1 MKFEVTHDSIA
12 KQVNEKAS
20 TNAKAR
26 KKAKALVDYAL
37 RRYQERSILLT
48 QDELDQV
55 RPFQSVISFDAKEE
69 KLITESQKALRKSAR
84 RKFILNAVLV
94 VSLLVLGIISLAVYT
109 LNQTNNQLDLSNSL
123 LKISEDQ
130 LKKKNEDLVTSKDS
144 IEQISIQLDSALRN
158 AQRQKAIAEENERI
172 AIQEKERAEAESKR
186 ADFAT
191 LSSQANE
198 ALSQVLFYKYVL
210 KDSSAVD
217 KYKEQGLT
225 YCDQMIKANPNA
237 SIPKLLKAKILVETS
252 DYKQALELLQDVKDE
267 SKGSIPNAKV
277 KDELKGIIKNKS
289 PDLMDEGKKLIN
301 KVKIPGM

>member
-225 YCDQMIKANPNA
+225 FCDQMIKANPNA